1 MVSFQPINMRRYAE
15 LADRKG
21 EKTAHLVI
29 SAFLQGFRAVDTGKC
44 PSRPNLFMVN
54 NLCSMSAETLQVGIC
69 IECFVLSNARHVTEK
84 ILLGKP

>member
-1 MVSFQPINMRRYAE
+1 MVSFPPVSMRYAE

-44 PSRPNLFMVN
+44 PSWLN
-54 NLCSMSAETLQVGIC
+54 
-69 IECFVLSNARHVTEK
+69 FVHGEQIV
-84 ILLGKP
+84 